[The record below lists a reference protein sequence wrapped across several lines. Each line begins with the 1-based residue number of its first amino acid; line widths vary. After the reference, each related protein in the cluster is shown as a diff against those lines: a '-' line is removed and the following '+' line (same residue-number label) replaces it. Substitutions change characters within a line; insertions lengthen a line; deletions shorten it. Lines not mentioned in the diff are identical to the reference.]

1 MSKAKKIMI
10 IRHAEKPP
18 KNPPPNGVDIDGKK
32 ESDSLIPQ
40 GWQRAGALVV
50 LFAPSRGKLQDSEL
64 ATPDYIFASAIAN
77 KGKGKDEANRPEET
91 ITPLLAKLNLIGNFD
106 YPKSKGADL
115 AKAAMNCDGIVLIS
129 WPHGQIPALANQI
142 PLSPNNKH
150 TIPQK
155 WPGTRFDIVF
165 VFDLDVHS
173 RKGGYIF
180 HQVPQLL
187 LAGDSPEIIK

>member
-1 MSKAKKIMI
+1 MSTATKIMI

-18 KNPPPNGVDIDGKK
+18 TNPPPNGIDIDG
-32 ESDSLIPQ
+32 EQNSDSLIPQ

-50 LFAPSRGKLQDSEL
+50 LFAPSRGELQDSKL
-64 ATPDYIFASAIAN
+64 ATPNYIFASAISDE
-77 KGKGKDEANRPEET
+77 GKGTDEGNRPEET

-106 YPKSKGADL
+106 YPKSKGSDL
-115 AKAAMNCDGIVLIS
+115 AKAAMNCNGIVLIS
-129 WPHGQIPALANQI
+129 WPHGQIPALANDI
-142 PLSPNNKH
+142 PLSKNNKH

-165 VFDLDVHS
+165 VFDLDKNS
-173 RKGGYIF
+173 NKEGYIF

-187 LAGDSPEIIK
+187 LAGDS